1 MCVISN
7 IRCGMSAV
15 YFHFKR
21 VSLIMAAILN
31 VSVLKM

>member
-15 YFHFKR
+15 YFHFKDT
-21 VSLIMAAILN
+21 SLIMTLAGCRFEC
-31 VSVLKM
+31 